1 MPERDTKLDE
11 KLEAAGL
18 PPLVS
23 ASSLSKADSSRE
35 GGTEYTREEAEAA
48 LADAH
53 RHPVK
58 ILPDPQA
65 EPEPDQKP
73 EPFVAPGNAP
83 LIWAAM
89 ANAKRDIRAVGK
101 DRLYNAAGTRYNFR
115 GVDDVINAVSPA
127 LARWGI
133 TMGFTVEWLKR
144 DKFQTRNGGD
154 SWHVTARVRYHF
166 IGLDESTHTVVVEAE
181 ANDTA
186 DKGTGKVMSV
196 AYRIMLLQVFSIP
209 TDDQDPDAERIELGV
224 AGADAPGL
232 SSPVGRWLR
241 GRLAAARN
249 KAALDALW
257 TLVAAAGAEGHIPPG
272 VHDGSTWVDLFGARL
287 EEIEAKQP
295 GPPPAQQPSG
305 EDR

>member
-1 MPERDTKLDE
+1 MPERDTELDKKLAD
-11 KLEAAGL
+11 AGL
-18 PPLVS
+18 PPLVP
-23 ASSLSKADSSRE
+23 ASSLGKA
-35 GGTEYTREEAEAA
+35 EEPRPE
-48 LADAH
+48 
-53 RHPVK
+53 P
-58 ILPDPQA
+58 P
-65 EPEPDQKP
+65 PEPDQKP
-73 EPFVAPGNAP
+73 EPFVAPVEAP

-133 TMGFTVEWLKR
+133 TMGFEVEWLKR
-144 DKFQTRNGGD
+144 EKFQTKNGGD
-154 SWHVTARVRYHF
+154 SWHVTARVTYRF
-166 IGLDESTHTVVVEAE
+166 IALDGSAHVVQVEAE

-232 SSPVGRWLR
+232 SGPVGRWLR

-257 TLVAAAGAEGHIPPG
+257 TLVQAAGAEEHIPPG
-272 VHDGSTWVDLFGARL
+272 VRDGSTWTGLFGARL
-287 EEIEAKQP
+287 DEIEANQP
-295 GPPPAQQPSG
+295 QQEAPRQQPSG